1 MYTLDTI
8 EQVVKYSANGNVILT
23 QTVVNTIAAIGF
35 DRKTMSVQDVTYV
48 IHNNLVRNSDK
59 EFVTEQKVAT
69 MMKKIAKDCAEGY
82 KYHGLKSLTNLDGY
96 FFQYGK

>member
-8 EQVVKYSANGNVILT
+8 KGVVKYSGNGNVILT

-48 IHNNLVRNSDK
+48 IHNNLVRVSDK
-59 EFVTEQKVAT
+59 DYATEKRIVVI
-69 MMKKIAKDCAEGY
+69 MKKIAKDCANGY
-82 KYHGLKSLTNLDGY
+82 KYNGMKSLTNLDGY